1 MYEILFS
8 PQAESFFKKLKGKP
22 LKNAYKTALIKL
34 SENPYI
40 GQPKRGDLSG
50 VYGLDVKYKGI
61 NYEIAYTI
69 NEVDGKKIIVLLA
82 GTRENFY
89 EQLKRYITSKLRE
102 HTSPSQRYRVP
113 PDFCRNLLTI

>member
-8 PQAESFFKKLKGKP
+8 PASERFFKKVKEKALKE
-22 LKNAYKTALIKL
+22 AYKKALLKI

-40 GQPKRGDLSG
+40 GKPKRGDLAG
-50 VYGLDVKYKGI
+50 IYGLNVKYQGI

-69 NEVDGKKIIVLLA
+69 SEVNGKKVVVLLA

-89 EQLKRYITSKLRE
+89 EELKRYIK
-102 HTSPSQRYRVP
+102 
-113 PDFCRNLLTI
+113 

>member
-8 PQAESFFKKLKGKP
+8 HAAEKFFKNLKEKP
-22 LKNAYKTALIKL
+22 LKVAYKNALVNISKD
-34 SENPYI
+34 PYI

-50 VYGLDVKYKGI
+50 IYGYDVKYKGI

-69 NEVDGKKIIVLLA
+69 SEINGKKVIVLLA

-89 EQLKRYITSKLRE
+89 EQLKPYIK
-102 HTSPSQRYRVP
+102 
-113 PDFCRNLLTI
+113 

>member
-8 PQAESFFKKLKGKP
+8 SAAERFFKKLKEKP
-22 LKNAYKTALIKL
+22 LKEAYKTALLKL
-34 SENPYI
+34 RENPYI

-50 VYGLDVKYKGI
+50 IYGFDVKYKGI

-69 NEVDGKKIIVLLA
+69 NENNGKKVIVLLA

-89 EQLKRYITSKLRE
+89 EQLKRYIK
-102 HTSPSQRYRVP
+102 
-113 PDFCRNLLTI
+113 